1 MGAALLALVLATAT
15 TASAQPDA
23 SEQQQFDASD
33 VTTVHV
39 VASCHLDAGYK
50 YPYVAEVASEWIE
63 TWIPYSIALSQEL
76 REAGAPPSS
85 PPSST
90 PTPPVGSPER
100 RQPDERARAAAELGG
115 VRGRGAGAAP
125 LDDEPVDRIAP
136 PGVPA

>member
-15 TASAQPDA
+15 ASAQPDA
-23 SEQQQFDASD
+23 SSEQQQFDASD
-33 VTTVHV
+33 VTTVHI

-85 PPSST
+85 PPIFHPHTSSG
-90 PTPPVGSPER
+90 V
-100 RQPDERARAAAELGG
+100 ARAETARRA
-115 VRGRGAGAAP
+115 GAG
-125 LDDEPVDRIAP
+125 RR
-136 PGVPA
+136 